1 MTDANE
7 PPPPARVQSERAPYE
22 KPAIAW
28 EESLDVRPGLM
39 IACVKIAFTSA
50 ECDAA
55 AAS

>member
-1 MTDANE
+1 MSESNE
-7 PPPPARVQSERAPYE
+7 PPPARAQGEKAPYE

-28 EESLDVRPGLM
+28 EEPLEVRPNLM
-39 IACVKIAFTSA
+39 AACVKILGQSG